1 MDAQTLNWLTETIQN
16 TQDKEKLINILESIE
31 WMQKVDKEDE
41 TYQNLI
47 QSVNQK
53 LSTF

>member
-1 MDAQTLNWLTETIQN
+1 MDIQTLNWLSETIQN

-31 WMQKVDKEDE
+31 WMQGVDKENE

-53 LSTF
+53 LSVF

>member
-1 MDAQTLNWLTETIQN
+1 MDNQTLNWLTETIQTTEDRN
-16 TQDKEKLINILESIE
+16 TLINILESIE
-31 WMQKVDKEDE
+31 WMQGVDKEDE

-53 LSTF
+53 LSVF

>member
-1 MDAQTLNWLTETIQN
+1 MDNQTLNWLSETIEN

-41 TYQNLI
+41 TYQKLVE
-47 QSVNQK
+47 SVTRK
-53 LSTF
+53 LSVF